1 MGGQG
6 SGGAHGGPQYSP
18 MNVSATGGN
27 GQSGTQAAK
36 YIPGMAYGQGQ
47 ETMNQQKSAPM
58 AAQPKPSAAGVS
70 ASMLG
75 EIVPLTAPTMRP
87 DEPATAG
94 AAAGKGPGMEAL
106 NLPKQETGDDP
117 DIDLIRAYYPAM
129 QYWAN
134 QVGTPQTTKDYIRYL
149 GTII

>member
-18 MNVSATGGN
+18 MNISATGGN

-58 AAQPKPSAAGVS
+58 AAQPKPSASGA
-70 ASMLG
+70 MMG
-75 EIVPLTAPTMRP
+75 EVTPLTAPTMRP
-87 DEPATAG
+87 GEPVTAG
-94 AAAGKGPGMEAL
+94 AAAGMGPGTEAL
-106 NLPKQETGDDP
+106 NLPPTMQQDMDP
-117 DIDLIRAYYPAM
+117 DMNMIRTYFPILE
-129 QYWAN
+129 YWAS
-134 QVGTPQTTKDYIRYL
+134 QPGTSQATKDYVQFLR
-149 GTII
+149 GII